1 MAEVSASKEF
11 VVAALY
17 HFARLDDFRDKQA
30 PLLALCEQEG
40 IRGTLLLAQEGVNGT
55 ISGSRQG
62 IDTVLAWLRADP
74 RLQGLEH
81 KESFSDRHPFVRLK
95 IKLKKEIV
103 TLGVPFVDPTAVVG
117 TYVAPADWNALIQ
130 DPDVIVIDTRNDYE
144 VAIGSFEGA
153 LDPHTQT
160 FRQFPQYVA
169 EQLDPAKHKK
179 VAMFCTGGI
188 RCEKASSYMRQQGF
202 AEVYHL
208 KGGILKYLEEVPA
221 EDSLWRGECFVFD
234 ERVGVTHGLAEGV
247 AELCYG
253 CRRAITPE
261 DKLAPGYEEGISC
274 PACHDSLSDDQ
285 RARFAERKLQKRL
298 AAERSAGLRK

>member
-1 MAEVSASKEF
+1 MHEVSASGEF

-17 HFARLDDFRDKQA
+17 HFARLDDFRDMQA
-30 PLLALCEQEG
+30 PLLALCEREG

-62 IDTVLAWLRADP
+62 IDAVLGWLRADP

-117 TYVAPADWNALIQ
+117 TYVAPSEWNALIQ

-144 VAIGSFEGA
+144 VAIGTFEGA
-153 LDPHTQT
+153 IDPHTQT

-169 EQLDPAKHKK
+169 EQLDPARHKK

-261 DKLAPGYEEGISC
+261 DKLAEGYEDGISC

-298 AAERSAGLRK
+298 TAERAAGLRK

>member
-1 MAEVSASKEF
+1 MTESSQF

-17 HFARLDDFRDKQA
+17 HFARLDNFREMQS
-30 PLLALCEQEG
+30 PLLALCEAQG

-55 ISGSRQG
+55 ISGSRAG
-62 IDTVLAWLRADP
+62 IDAVLAWLRSDP
-74 RLQGLEH
+74 RLAALEH
-81 KESFSDRHPFVRLK
+81 KESLSDRHPFVRLK

-117 TYVAPADWNALIQ
+117 TYVDPAEWNALIQ
-130 DPDVIVIDTRNDYE
+130 DPEVIVIDTRNDYE
-144 VAIGSFEGA
+144 VAIGTFQGA
-153 LDPHTQT
+153 VDPKTQT

-169 EQLDPAKHKK
+169 AQLDPAKHKK

-202 AEVYHL
+202 ETVYHL

-221 EDSLWRGECFVFD
+221 EASLWQGECFVFD

-274 PACHDSLSDDQ
+274 AVCHDSLSEQ
-285 RARFAERKLQKRL
+285 QKARFAERKLQKKL
-298 AAERSAGLRK
+298 AAERASGLRK

>member
-1 MAEVSASKEF
+1 MADVSASGEF

-30 PLLALCEQEG
+30 PLLALCESQD

-62 IDTVLAWLRADP
+62 IDAVLAWLRADP

-117 TYVAPADWNALIQ
+117 TYVAPSEWNALIQ

-153 LDPHTQT
+153 IDPHTQT

-221 EDSLWRGECFVFD
+221 EESLWRGECFVFD

-261 DKLAPGYEEGISC
+261 DKLAPGYEDGISC

-298 AAERSAGLRK
+298 TAERAAGLRK

>member
-1 MAEVSASKEF
+1 MHEVNASGEF

-17 HFARLDDFRDKQA
+17 HFARLDDFRDLQA
-30 PLLALCEQEG
+30 PLLALCEREG

-55 ISGSRQG
+55 ISGSRLG
-62 IDTVLAWLRADP
+62 IDAVLGWLRADP
-74 RLQGLEH
+74 RLQALEH

-117 TYVAPADWNALIQ
+117 TYVAPSEWNALIQ

-144 VAIGSFEGA
+144 VAIGTFEGA
-153 LDPHTQT
+153 IDPHTQT

-169 EQLDPAKHKK
+169 GQLDPAKHKK

-221 EDSLWRGECFVFD
+221 EESLWRGECFVFD

-261 DKLAPGYEEGISC
+261 DKLAPGYEDGISC